1 LTEASAALALAG
13 FRRLQ
18 VLVVADVTVRELL
31 FVAVVGALVLA
42 GVDALHFRAAMDQ
55 IVVLA
60 VVAEEVLAALAKQ
73 MGLTVDYDGQQWIM
87 MVRHFSQKK
96 VNIGSGNP
104 NQNPKP
110 ESIQNL
116 ILYILV
122 WKSINI

>member
-1 LTEASAALALAG
+1 MTEASAALALAG

-18 VLVVADVTVRELL
+18 VLVVADVAVCELL

-73 MGLTVDYDGQQWIM
+73 MGLTVDYDG
-87 MVRHFSQKK
+87 RTFLPQKQSK
-96 VNIGSGNP
+96 
-104 NQNPKP
+104 
-110 ESIQNL
+110 
-116 ILYILV
+116 
-122 WKSINI
+122 

>member
-1 LTEASAALALAG
+1 MTEASAALALAG

-18 VLVVADVTVRELL
+18 VLVVADVTVGELL

-73 MGLTVDYDGQQWIM
+73 MGLTVDCDG
-87 MVRHFSQKK
+87 RTFHPQKQSK
-96 VNIGSGNP
+96 
-104 NQNPKP
+104 
-110 ESIQNL
+110 
-116 ILYILV
+116 
-122 WKSINI
+122 